1 MNIGYEI
8 VLTDTQESHERR
20 VVRVNTNVTNAQIAS
35 LREAATDDVS
45 LDGLRVTVD
54 EATST
59 YTFATPDE
67 SHNDLTEDEFIAVAE
82 NNAEYVTNWY
92 YWTQSDL
99 TEDEQAYLRWLERAD
114 SEVPE
119 RYDTL
124 ADSIERTWGEVRIV
138 TSINEAGQRRY
149 TLHNESDNAR
159 DNLEEYDDPLDA
171 RQIAKYDNDGQYRP
185 LKTAPTLQ
193 TGWQFTGLTGKELL
207 RTIDFIY
214 PATVQN
220 WYLERHDALDVSHWR
235 ETAERQTGI
244 YDVIDA
250 LDPEAVEWLAQSCCV
265 DSQCLKRRQWDED
278 GETPLDVPRGD
289 GEFPCREP
297 CSLVIA
303 AARKWTL
310 LEREQPREYTFTLTP
325 SEKEQVEEIID
336 AVADGRADDIRE
348 ADMGDGA
355 NRYRTRYLKAKRF
368 DENGRLS
375 GVPTDTD
382 EYE

>member
-1 MNIGYEI
+1 
-8 VLTDTQESHERR
+8 
-20 VVRVNTNVTNAQIAS
+20 VVRVNTNVSDEQIAA

-45 LDGLRVTVD
+45 LDDLHITVNN
-54 EATST
+54 ET

-67 SHNDLTEDEFIAVAE
+67 SHNNLDEDEFIAVAE
-82 NNAEYVTNWY
+82 DNAEYITNWY

-99 TEDEQAYLRWLERAD
+99 TEDERAYLRWLERAD
-114 SEVPE
+114 EYDVPE

-124 ADSIERTWGEVRIV
+124 VDSVERTWGEVRI
-138 TSINEAGQRRY
+138 TTTINETGQRHYSLR
-149 TLHNESDNAR
+149 NESDSAR
-159 DNLEEYDDPLDA
+159 DDLDEYDDPLDA
-171 RQIAKYDNDGQYRP
+171 RQIAKYNDDGQYRP

-207 RTIDFIY
+207 QTVDFIY

-250 LDPEAVEWLAQSCCV
+250 LDPAAVEWLAQACCV

-278 GETPLDVPRGD
+278 GETPLDVPRGE

-310 LEREQPREYTFTLTP
+310 LEREQPTEYTFTLTP

-336 AVADGRADDIRE
+336 AVADGRVDDIRE

-368 DENGRLS
+368 DEDGRLS
-375 GVPTDTD
+375 GVPTDPAEHD
-382 EYE
+382 